1 MTEIPGFGTFTLDER
16 SGWLESDTTLEVPGL
31 GVTGTVILDDPE
43 ADPVEVAAVLRRL
56 AALPTEFRQTL
67 TPFLWAYYS
76 DVAADVDLDVPLSR
90 PEDVW
95 SQVEI
100 GDELHVARHDGTWYV
115 DVESSCDWELE
126 HGLQVVLR
134 DGDTLVKIGPYDGHV
149 AHLGTDEIYPG
160 AGHADGR
167 SARPGWWQRLR
178 RAAGPRRR

>member
-16 SGWLESDTTLEVPGL
+16 SGWLESDATLEVPGL
-31 GVTGTVILDDPE
+31 GVTGTIVIDDPD
-43 ADPVEVAAVLRRL
+43 ADPAEVSAVLRRL
-56 AALPTEFRQTL
+56 TALPAAFRQTL

-76 DVAADVDLDVPLSR
+76 DVAAEWRASEPLSA

-100 GDELHVARHDGTWYV
+100 GDELHVARHGGAWYV
-115 DVESSCDWELE
+115 DIESSCDWEPE

-134 DGDTLVKIGPYDGHV
+134 DGDTLTKIGPYDGHI
-149 AHLGTDEIYPG
+149 AHDHTDEVYPG

-167 SARPGWWQRLR
+167 SAPP
-178 RAAGPRRR
+178 A